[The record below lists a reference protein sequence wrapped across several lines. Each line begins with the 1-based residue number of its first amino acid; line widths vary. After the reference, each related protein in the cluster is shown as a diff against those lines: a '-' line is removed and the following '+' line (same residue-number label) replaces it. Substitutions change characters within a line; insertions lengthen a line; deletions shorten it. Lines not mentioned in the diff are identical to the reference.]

1 MPSAAHHV
9 SCVTARPEAV
19 TEFLTEVLGLPARD
33 SMRLPGAITERFL
46 GWPSPAP
53 EADAHMLGSGTKG
66 LIEMVSVPAEIAARV
81 RPGTALI
88 TFAVTDLEE
97 RLREATDR
105 GFEVSDI
112 HPVQVNDHLEV
123 SMAVVVA
130 GDLAFELVRY
140 RDTASGKI

>member
-19 TEFLTEVLGLPARD
+19 TEFLTEVLGLPQRD
-33 SMRLPGAITERFL
+33 SMRLPGAITEQFL
-46 GWPSPAP
+46 AWPSGAP
-53 EADAHMLGSGTKG
+53 DADASMLGSGTKG
-66 LIEMVSVPAEIAARV
+66 LIEMVSVPAGITDRV

-88 TFAVTDLEE
+88 TFAVTDLED
-97 RLREATDR
+97 RLADAARR

-112 HPVQVNDHLEV
+112 HPVQVNGQLEV

-140 RDTASGKI
+140 RETPSGKI